1 MPFGVR
7 RFSPSKATTTTTTPV
22 LPPTASPEE
31 LARDEAHSHVVT
43 ELEQVIEKDKQR
55 AAAMAA
61 ASGAGSNRARGGGN
75 MGEEES
81 VTSRFSNRYEDE
93 EAPSPGRQYR
103 NSRGQSGARHSRRAS
118 RVATSRQ
125 YYGDSGDEYDDN
137 YLEEEEEVSPRR
149 ASGRGAQAGGSQ
161 RYSRRSSSGAN
172 SEHALVV
179 HQKPGVVVV
188 DDGEEEATGC
198 CQGLKT
204 CAKVT
209 YDIFRSIPLFTVVW
223 AGGAIA
229 ASNLGVGKV
238 QTVGMSISLLQN
250 FERLFEY
257 MTYFLYYI
265 DAVNAAIVLLSLLFT
280 GATLEILVG
289 KFCSNRGCGGGL
301 KRFSVRSVQA
311 FFFPLSYIGFLASM
325 GLLLLTILLA
335 SLVLMTNQAC
345 GAGAAL
351 GANAAAADL
360 SLELNTVIHWIGLKP
375 VAITGAELA
384 GYCASPHGLS
394 SWFWRMTFIYV
405 AAATIFQANLAVSA
419 WTIFLNTGH
428 EMKKAEMGRAHAEQL
443 TQVLAKA
450 GGREGGAMVK
460 RPRSVSGVSGAGG
473 RGRPYASSRAE
484 QKEAEYYYDD
494 DIC

>member
-7 RFSPSKATTTTTTPV
+7 RFSPSKATTTNTPAV
-22 LPPTASPEE
+22 PPTASPEE

-75 MGEEES
+75 VGEEES
-81 VTSRFSNRYEDE
+81 VSSRFSNRYEDE

-137 YLEEEEEVSPRR
+137 YLEEEEEEVSPRR
-149 ASGRGAQAGGSQ
+149 APGRSVPTGGSQ

-188 DDGEEEATGC
+188 EDGEEAEEGC
-198 CQGLKT
+198 CQGVKT

-209 YDIFRSIPLFTVVW
+209 YDIFRSIPLLTLVW

-289 KFCSNRGCGGGL
+289 KFCSTRGCGGGL

-345 GAGAAL
+345 GTGAAL

-405 AAATIFQANLAVSA
+405 AAATVFQANLAVSA

-450 GGREGGAMVK
+450 GREGGAMVK
-460 RPRSVSGVSGAGG
+460 RPRSVSGVSGVGG
-473 RGRPYASSRAE
+473 RGRPYSSSRVEA
-484 QKEAEYYYDD
+484 KEAEYHYDD

>member
-7 RFSPSKATTTTTTPV
+7 RFSPSKATTTNTPAV
-22 LPPTASPEE
+22 PPTASPEE
-31 LARDEAHSHVVT
+31 LVRNEAHSHVVT
-43 ELEQVIEKDKQR
+43 ELEQVIEKDRQR

-61 ASGAGSNRARGGGN
+61 ASGAGNTRARGGGN
-75 MGEEES
+75 VGEEES
-81 VTSRFSNRYEDE
+81 VCSRFSNRYEDE

-103 NSRGQSGARHSRRAS
+103 NSRGQSGARQSRRIS
-118 RVATSRQ
+118 RAAPSRQ
-125 YYGDSGDEYDDN
+125 YYGDSGDEYDDH
-137 YLEEEEEVSPRR
+137 YPEDEEVSPRR
-149 ASGRGAQAGGSQ
+149 AAGRSQ

-172 SEHALVV
+172 SESALVV

-188 DDGEEEATGC
+188 EDGEEEAGGC
-198 CQGLKT
+198 CKGVRT
-204 CAKVT
+204 CFKVT
-209 YDIFRSIPLFTVVW
+209 YDIFRSIPLLTLVW

-229 ASNLGVGKV
+229 ASNLGVSKV
-238 QTVGMSISLLQN
+238 QTVGMNISILQN
-250 FERLFEY
+250 LEGLFMY

-265 DAVNAAIVLLSLLFT
+265 YAVNAAIALLSLLFT

-289 KFCSNRGCGGGL
+289 KFCSTRGCGGGF

-311 FFFPLSYIGFLASM
+311 FFFPLSYIGFLATL
-325 GLLLLTILLA
+325 GLFLLTVLLA

-345 GAGAAL
+345 GAGASL
-351 GANAAAADL
+351 GADAAAASL
-360 SLELNTVIHWIGLKP
+360 STELNTVTNWMGLKS
-375 VAITGAELA
+375 VAISGAELA
-384 GYCASPHGLS
+384 GYCASPHTLS

-428 EMKKAEMGRAHAEQL
+428 EMKKAELGRAHAEQL

-450 GGREGGAMVK
+450 GREGGVMMK
-460 RPRSVSGVSGAGG
+460 RPRSVSGMGG

-484 QKEAEYYYDD
+484 AKEAEYYYDD